1 MKYILFCFL
10 LFLSCFSN
18 SYAVETPISANQAFS
33 FSATAKNNQTILLNW
48 EIAPGYYLYLK
59 DFKFIA
65 VKPTTAVL
73 GDPIYPSNTI
83 LLNTIEGKLK
93 VYSGRLILPIPII
106 HIDQKTL
113 VLQAHYQGCSKA
125 GYCYP
130 PITKMIEINLAGH
143 YLKPTL
149 PLNIDIAPITLHTA
163 SEKSHFAQLFE
174 AHSVPLLII
183 GFLGFGILLSLTPCV
198 LPMIPILSSMIVGR
212 EHKHAFLLSLFYV
225 FGMSITYAAAGVFF
239 GYVGGNVQ
247 IIFQQPWIII
257 CFSILFIIMA
267 LSLFGLFQLQLPEK
281 LRSKIA
287 TASYHQ
293 KGGTYFGAIMMGI
306 LSTLI
311 LSPCVTPPLVA
322 AFGFISQTGN
332 AILGGTALFAMGV
345 GMGAPLLLI
354 GALGTRVLP
363 KSGAWMNAIKI
374 AMGFI
379 LLAIAINMLQRI
391 LSEFAVLILWATLPL
406 GAAIYLGAFATAK
419 TPWMIIKKVIGIIL
433 FIASITLIV
442 KAVLPTTQKKSAL
455 VFQPVHSVSQIN
467 TALIKAEKNNQP
479 VLLDFYANW
488 CIDCKELDALTF
500 HNPAV
505 QAKLS
510 HFVLLRV
517 DLTNNSANDQAL
529 MKKYNVIAPPTI
541 LFFKNGRELT
551 AQRLIGFLPAKPFLK
566 KISQIQVSD

>member
-1 MKYILFCFL
+1 
-10 LFLSCFSN
+10 
-18 SYAVETPISANQAFS
+18 
-33 FSATAKNNQTILLNW
+33 
-48 EIAPGYYLYLK
+48 
-59 DFKFIA
+59 
-65 VKPTTAVL
+65 
-73 GDPIYPSNTI
+73 
-83 LLNTIEGKLK
+83 
-93 VYSGRLILPIPII
+93 
-106 HIDQKTL
+106 
-113 VLQAHYQGCSKA
+113 
-125 GYCYP
+125 
-130 PITKMIEINLAGH
+130 
-143 YLKPTL
+143 
-149 PLNIDIAPITLHTA
+149 
-163 SEKSHFAQLFE
+163 
-174 AHSVPLLII
+174 
-183 GFLGFGILLSLTPCV
+183 
-198 LPMIPILSSMIVGR
+198 
-212 EHKHAFLLSLFYV
+212 
-225 FGMSITYAAAGVFF
+225 
-239 GYVGGNVQ
+239 VQ